1 MEKEFV
7 KARDGYSLE
16 VHIFEVKKA
25 TAVVQVI
32 HGMEEHQERYEP
44 FIGFLNQHG
53 FSVVSSDM
61 RGHGSSA
68 KDLGYFKEKKGYLE
82 LIEDQKAVTLLIKK
96 RFKNLPIYLFA
107 HSMGT
112 IITRVLLQENSKD
125 YEKVVLSG
133 YPNYQIGARFGIITA
148 NVIQLFRGPKYK
160 SKLLSSLSIGSF
172 NKKIK
177 NPKTDCDWISVSEE
191 NIKSYLEDP
200 YCGIGFTCSAFNDL
214 FHLVVLM
221 HQVKKYQNVNQ
232 KMKLLLLRGI
242 DDPCTGGEK
251 GSHDSYQVLVNAGFK
266 SIKQIDYPNMRHEIL
281 NEKENQ
287 KVYQDILHFYQE
299 LDGSNPV

>member
-1 MEKEFV
+1 MEKQWI

-16 VHIFEVKKA
+16 VHVFEVRKSI
-25 TAVVQVI
+25 AVVQVI

-44 FIGFLNQHG
+44 LIKFLNKHG

-68 KDLGYFKEKKGYLE
+68 KDLGYFKDKKGYLE
-82 LIEDQKAVTLLIKK
+82 LIEDQKTVTSFIKK
-96 RFKNLPIYLFA
+96 HFKDLPIYLLA

-125 YEKVVLSG
+125 YERVVLSG
-133 YPNYQIGARFGIITA
+133 YPNYQIGARFGIIIA
-148 NVIQLFRGPKYK
+148 SIIKLFRGPKYK

-177 NPKTDCDWISVSEE
+177 NPKTDCDWISVNEE

-200 YCGIGFTCSAFNDL
+200 YCGVGFTCSAFNDV
-214 FHLVVLM
+214 FHLIVLM
-221 HQVKKYQNVNQ
+221 HQVKRYQNVNQ
-232 KMKLLLLRGI
+232 KMKLLLLRGV

-251 GSHDSYQVLVNAGFK
+251 GANDSYQVLVKAGFESMK
-266 SIKQIDYPNMRHEIL
+266 RIDYPNMRHEIL

-299 LDGSNPV
+299 LD